1 MSHDHAHGHCGHA
14 HGLAAG
20 RVTQFRLA
28 VSVVLTLAFVAC
40 EAVAG
45 YWANSLALLSDAGHN
60 FADAAAL
67 VLSWYAL
74 RISERPSTRG
84 MTFGFHRVGIL
95 AALINSCSLVL
106 MAVLIF
112 WDALARLHSPGEV
125 QGTAM
130 IVTATVAVAL
140 NLAIGLW
147 LHSGRHDLNVRS
159 AYIHMLGDAV
169 SAVGVVVAGIVVAA
183 TGAAIAD
190 PIVSLLIAVLILWSS
205 WGILKE
211 SVNVLLEG
219 TPTGLDMAAVEANIR
234 AVPGVLDAHDLHV
247 WMIGAGVIACSCHV
261 VVAEQSV
268 TSGQQVLRAIVDSLQ
283 ANFQINHTTIQI
295 EAQGCDQGAM
305 YCNVEPLRGE

>member
-1 MSHDHAHGHCGHA
+1 MGHNHAHESCSHA

-28 VSVVLTLAFVAC
+28 ASLGLTLSFVAC

-45 YWANSLALLSDAGHN
+45 YLANSLALLSDAGHN

-74 RISERPSTRG
+74 RVAERPSTRG

-106 MAVLIF
+106 MAIFIF
-112 WDALARLHSPGEV
+112 WDALARLRSPGEV
-125 QGTAM
+125 QGVAM
-130 IVTATVAVAL
+130 IVTALVAVAL
-140 NLAIGLW
+140 NLGIGLW

-169 SAVGVVVAGIVVAA
+169 SALGVVVAGVIVET
-183 TGAAIAD
+183 TGASLAD
-190 PIVSLLIAVLILWSS
+190 PLVSLLIAVLILWSS

-219 TPTGLDMAAVEANIR
+219 TPAGLDMAAVEADIR

-268 TSGQQVLRAIVDSLQ
+268 TSGQQVLRAVVEALQ
-283 ANFQINHTTIQI
+283 TNFQINHTTIQI
-295 EAQGCDQGAM
+295 EAQGCEQGSM
-305 YCNVEPLRGE
+305 YCNVEPLKGE